1 MQLSEHKWNFIIGL
15 FFAIISLCFLA
26 FVNNWA
32 IDTPNVSYQSGSAL
46 ILPSFFPD
54 WICAM
59 CLLFAIGQMIS
70 AWSHMRAEAKQP
82 EVAPYLAY
90 DSRGVITRIAAMTT
104 LILMYYVADGLGI
117 VLTGFLFYVL
127 YAFFC
132 GDRSIWRPL
141 TGGAITSGLLYYL
154 FVKLAEVPMPLGILD
169 FL

>member
-1 MQLSEHKWNFIIGL
+1 MQPSENKWNFIIGL

-26 FVNNWA
+26 FFNNWA
-32 IDTPNVSYQSGSAL
+32 IVTPNVSYQSGSAL

-70 AWSHMRAEAKQP
+70 SWPRIRGESKQP
-82 EVAPYLAY
+82 EAEPYLQY
-90 DSRGVITRIAAMTT
+90 DSRAVITRIAAMVT
-104 LILMYYVADGLGI
+104 LILLYYVADWLGI
-117 VLTGFLFYVL
+117 VLLGFLFYVL
-127 YAFFC
+127 YALFC
-132 GDRSIWRPL
+132 GERNIWRPFI
-141 TGGAITSGLLYYL
+141 GGAITSGLLYYL